1 MTMNSKKPLRHVAI
15 AGNIGAGKT
24 TLCQKLS
31 DHYQWNVHFEDEEH
45 NPYLPDFYD
54 DMKRWAFHLQIHF
67 LHNRYKQIVNIQS
80 GTTTVVQDR
89 TIYEDAYIFAPNL
102 HDMGLMSKRDFE
114 NYRSLFNTMTQQISA
129 PDLLIYLKADI
140 STLVSHI
147 QTRGRDYEGNMSLD
161 YLRKLNER
169 YENWIAEY
177 KEGPLLIVDSNGL
190 DFTQN
195 REDLGKILD
204 LIDSRLNGLFPSE
217 T

>member
-1 MTMNSKKPLRHVAI
+1 MSSKSPHSLRHIAI

-24 TLCQKLS
+24 TLCQKLAN
-31 DHYQWNVHFEDEEH
+31 HYHWNVHFEDEQH

-54 DMKRWAFHLQIHF
+54 DMKRWSFHLQIHF
-67 LHNRYKQIVNIQS
+67 LHNRYKQIVDIQS
-80 GTTTVVQDR
+80 GSHTVVQDR

-102 HDMGLMSKRDFE
+102 RDMGLMSKRDFE
-114 NYRSLFNTMTQQISA
+114 NYHALFQTMTQQISA

-169 YENWIAEY
+169 YEKWISDY
-177 KEGPLLIVDSNGL
+177 KEGPLLTIETKDL
-190 DFTQN
+190 DFTTK
-195 REDLGKILD
+195 RSDLGEILD
-204 LIDSRLNGLFPSE
+204 AIDARLNGLFPA
-217 T
+217 

>member
-1 MTMNSKKPLRHVAI
+1 MKSKPPQSLRHIAI

-24 TLCQKLS
+24 TLCQKLAN
-31 DHYQWNVHFEDEEH
+31 HYKWQVHFEDEQH

-67 LHNRYKQIVNIQS
+67 LHNRYKQIVEIQS
-80 GTTTVVQDR
+80 GTSTVVQDR
-89 TIYEDAYIFAPNL
+89 TIYEDAFIFAPNL
-102 HDMGLMSKRDFE
+102 RDMGLMSKRDFE
-114 NYRSLFNTMTQQISA
+114 NYHSLFQTMTQQISA

-169 YENWIAEY
+169 YENWISGY
-177 KEGPLLIVDSNGL
+177 KEGPLLIIETKDL
-190 DFTQN
+190 DFTTKPG
-195 REDLGKILD
+195 DLGKILD
-204 LIDSRLNGLFPSE
+204 AIDGRLNGLFSG
-217 T
+217 